1 MDQKGLEALCPGR
14 DSVPFLA
21 RPRRQE
27 ILACLDRWRGLRF

>member
-21 RPRRQE
+21 RPRQQE
-27 ILACLDRWRGLRF
+27 ILACLNRWRGLRF